1 MFNALMIFIL
11 VIIDQGAKYLA
22 KVNLQ
27 GAEDIVLFKGLF
39 SLTYLENRGAAFG
52 MFQNNK
58 FILIGLTSLV
68 IIGLLVFLYKEK
80 RLTKILKI
88 SIILI
93 IGGAI
98 GNLIDRVFLGYVID
112 YFHFY
117 IGDGFDWPVFNIAD
131 ICVVVGTALMA
142 ISILFS
148 KDYEE
153 VLWKK

>member
-11 VIIDQGAKYLA
+11 VLLDQGSKYLA
-22 KVNLQ
+22 NVTLKGQ
-27 GAEDIVLFKGLF
+27 SDIVLVKGLF

-58 FILIGLTSLV
+58 FILVGLTSLV
-68 IIGLLVFLYKEK
+68 IIGLIIFLYKEK
-80 RLTKILKI
+80 RLTKTLKI

-117 IGDGFDWPVFNIAD
+117 ITDIFDWPVFNIAD
-131 ICVVVGTALMA
+131 ICVVIGTGLMA
-142 ISILFS
+142 ISILFA
-148 KDYEE
+148 KDE
-153 VLWKK
+153 

>member
-11 VIIDQGAKYLA
+11 VLLDQGSKYLA
-22 KVNLQ
+22 NVTLK
-27 GAEDIVLFKGLF
+27 GESDIVLVKGLF

-58 FILIGLTSLV
+58 FILVGLTSLV
-68 IIGLLVFLYKEK
+68 IIGLIIFLYKEK
-80 RLTKILKI
+80 RLTKTLKI

-117 IGDGFDWPVFNIAD
+117 ITDIFDWPVFNIAD
-131 ICVVVGTALMA
+131 ICVVIGTGLMA
-142 ISILFS
+142 ISILFA
-148 KDYEE
+148 KDE
-153 VLWKK
+153 